1 MTKTDL
7 IQKVAQETG
16 IERVDVHQVFEA
28 CLVNI
33 KQALGSGETLYIRGF
48 GSFQARKRSAKVG
61 YHFKQKSAIQLEE
74 RIIPHF
80 KPSKIFQAEL
90 NGLPIPGEDD

>member
-1 MTKTDL
+1 MTKADL

-28 CLVNI
+28 CIANI
-33 KQALGSGETLYIRGF
+33 KQALSAGETLYIRGF

-61 YHFKQKSAIQLEE
+61 YNFKHKSSIHLEE
-74 RIIPHF
+74 RVMPHF
-80 KPSKIFQAEL
+80 KSSKIFQAEL
-90 NGLPIPGEDD
+90 NGLPIPGDDD

>member
-1 MTKTDL
+1 MTKAEL
-7 IQKVAQETG
+7 IQKVAHETG

-28 CLVNI
+28 CLAGI
-33 KQALGSGETLYIRGF
+33 KQALGEGETLYIRGF

-61 YHFKQKSAIQLEE
+61 YNFKHKSPINLEE

-90 NGLPIPGEDD
+90 NGQPISGDDY